1 MSVLGLLSYYLG
13 IEVEQHE
20 DFVTLKQSGYAKK
33 VLVKFGME
41 DCNPTKIP
49 MNLGTKLHEDKKGQR
64 IDAFEYRSV
73 VGCLRYL
80 LHTRPDLA
88 FSVGIASRYME
99 KPTVMHLK
107 AVKQIMRYMQVSVD
121 HGLVYTKGGNPEVL
135 DGYSDSDLAADLVGR
150 RSTAGMAFYLNEC
163 LVTWCS
169 HKQKIVALSS
179 CEAEFMTAT
188 VVAMQALWLRNLL
201 ADLTSSE
208 RRVVTL
214 FVDNNSAIA
223 LMKNPLCFMGAA
235 SI

>member
-169 HKQKIVALSS
+169 QKQKTVALSS

-188 VVAMQALWLRNLL
+188 VATM
-201 ADLTSSE
+201 
-208 RRVVTL
+208 
-214 FVDNNSAIA
+214 
-223 LMKNPLCFMGAA
+223 
-235 SI
+235 